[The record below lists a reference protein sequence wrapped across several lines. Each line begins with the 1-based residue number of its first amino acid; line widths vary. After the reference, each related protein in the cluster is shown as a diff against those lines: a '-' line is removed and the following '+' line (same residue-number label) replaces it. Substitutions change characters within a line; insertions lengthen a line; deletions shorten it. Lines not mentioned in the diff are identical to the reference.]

1 MPEKAV
7 RVGEGALVDLIVGR
21 VAMMLRDEG
30 EGVGE
35 GKP

>member
-7 RVGEGALVDLIVGR
+7 RVGEGALVGLIVGR
-21 VAMMLRDEG
+21 MVGMMERDEG

-35 GKP
+35 